1 MQYITNDRNQLS
13 ALGVSATNI
22 VPSRDTTR
30 TDTVAKAGGG
40 VVGLSGSYTGASDIT
55 LDVEI
60 LDDGGSTR
68 RISAPSFSG
77 VGNGSMSDLSASS
90 SVDAQTFVV
99 TLEDLGTETRRARLP
114 FQSATL
120 VAVTAGDAGNDISL
134 SVDSTGLANTLTD
147 YATQVAAT
155 AGSND
160 FVGDEWNFG
169 AVTLNPDGT
178 VPSDAPRISFGMDPQ
193 VYRPYRQWRAGAW
206 HYGFSPALVRDV
218 ASGTP
223 VYTVKGTHT
232 ISITNGTTTD
242 TLTGITTLYE
252 ALSAI
257 RDNATLVTVEG
268 AIVNDLRPGGQGITE
283 LSLQTRPYVA
293 SQKAEGTDYIKEAV
307 VDVSVSTSAPTELL
321 TIKCT
326 SAAENGAESWTVRGQ
341 VSGLLGTATTAEAF
355 NGGAY
360 GFTIPTVPAPPMP
373 PSSSISTNFVSTRTD
388 PATRPTLCVEDLLAG
403 ALAKAK
409 TYRFIYRTRPADC
422 DCADAEIEGGPN
434 SDYLGVSPEEVD
446 AMSEASRIIRVQR
459 LTTFVR
465 EFVRSNTGLP
475 WQINEAL
482 YDADLQFTG
491 YRNSGYG
498 YARRDIDLANRA
510 AQLYVKALADIAG
523 GDLSWPAW
531 AASTAISED
540 VVREPTVDNGYRYAY
555 SGGTTGSTEPTWPT
569 TVGGTVS
576 DGTGTWTNIGAK
588 PYAMWD
594 AAFVELQNDLF
605 VLRGRSYMDYAS
617 APKWIAATVYALR
630 YAFVVPVSRNGHR
643 YAVEFGGTS
652 GGTEPTWPTT
662 GGTVVDGSVT
672 WRDLGAYWS
681 ATTAIALGGVMT
693 PHNGRVYICT
703 TAGTTGS
710 TEPTWNVRQDATITD
725 GSVVWTPIN
734 GAVGADI
741 PTSANDAAT
750 VDEVYLNRYT
760 SALNDVRAAA
770 GISPDFDSAGLDG
783 NNIWRDHGLT
793 AWFES
798 EDGLLPIQ
806 PGYYYH
812 SARLLP
818 DEFGRLVP
826 VSTQEFGL
834 GIDAPCQA
842 FADGDMLEIIIDLA
856 GVPRATYQ
864 QGDIITVQINRAT
877 PIVASGGQTG
887 DDTITWTVIG
897 DADGR
902 LADYA
907 IDLTAP
913 AAYNDNG
920 VGFSITPGSVPFVLG
935 DAYTFRVEGARAQW
949 RVDGGSWTGPVDVD
963 GTVSLTSGL
972 SAVFTSGAAPSWVAG
987 DRWTFAVRATNGAVR
1002 AITPTDGRL
1011 EWTGST
1017 VIGMTPDDPVE
1028 VLGILIADHD
1038 IPADANITLTGSDDA
1053 FATTPLSQSV
1063 TWAAGHI
1070 WVPIDT
1076 PRDAYSLSVDTAG
1089 SIAWL
1094 FAGSPLS
1101 LSLPNGNAEPGT
1113 LTRRYRL
1120 PGIGRRAGSG
1130 VSVQHQG
1137 CTKSS
1142 VDALIE
1148 SLGHACTQD
1157 RRTLAVLIGNG
1168 TPEPALVRVTPES
1181 IDVPDVF
1188 GHQPSAAARLLSLTM
1203 ELEAAP

>member
-1 MQYITNDRNQLS
+1 VRYITNDRNQLS
-13 ALGVSATNI
+13 ALGISATNT
-22 VPSRDTTR
+22 VASRDYVR
-30 TDTVAKAGGG
+30 TDTTAKAGGG
-40 VVGLSGSYTGASDIT
+40 VVSLSGDYTGTADIV

-60 LDDGGSTR
+60 FDDGGTTR
-68 RISAPSFSG
+68 RVSAPEFAG
-77 VGNGSMSDLSASS
+77 VGNGVMSDLSAAGT
-90 SVDAQTFVV
+90 VDAQTFVV
-99 TLEDLGTETRRARLP
+99 TLEDLGTETRFARLP

-155 AGSND
+155 AGAND

-178 VPSDAPRISFGMDPQ
+178 VPSDAPSIRFGMDPQ

-223 VYTVKGTHT
+223 VYTVAGTHT

-252 ALSAI
+252 ALSAV

-283 LSLQTRPYVA
+283 LSVQTRPYVA

-409 TYRFIYRTRPADC
+409 TYRFIYRTRPAEC

-434 SDYLGVSPEEVD
+434 SEYLGVAPEEVD
-446 AMSEASRIIRVQR
+446 SMSEASRIIRVQR
-459 LTTFVR
+459 LTSFIR
-465 EFVRSNTGLP
+465 SFVRSNTGLP
-475 WQINEAL
+475 WQIND
-482 YDADLQFTG
+482 YVDG
-491 YRNSGYG
+491 YLIPSGPAF
-498 YARRDIDLANRA
+498 ARQDIELANRA
-510 AQLYVKALADIAG
+510 AQLYAKALEDIAG

-531 AASTAISED
+531 AAATAIAED

-555 SGGTTGSTEPTWPT
+555 SGGTTGASEPTWPPT
-569 TVGGTVS
+569 LGGTVS

-594 AAFVELQNDLF
+594 AAFSELQQDLF
-605 VLRGRSYMDYAS
+605 VLRGRAYVDAPAAPSWMAS
-617 APKWIAATVYALR
+617 TAYVAAAIA
-630 YAFVVPVSRNGHR
+630 VPTSRNGHR
-643 YAVEFGGTS
+643 YAVETAGTS
-652 GGTEPTWPTT
+652 SGSQPTWPTT
-662 GGTVVDGSVT
+662 GGTVTDGSVV

-681 ATTAIALGGVMT
+681 ASTAIARGDVMT
-693 PHNGRVYICT
+693 PHNGRVYVAT
-703 TAGTTGS
+703 TAGTTAAS
-710 TEPTWNVRQDATITD
+710 EPTWTVRQDAAITD

-734 GAVGADI
+734 SPIGVDI
-741 PTSANDAAT
+741 HAPTEVASALSDS
-750 VDEVYLNRYT
+750 YINRYT

-834 GIDAPCQA
+834 GVDAPCQP
-842 FADGDMLEIIIDLA
+842 FVDGDALEIIIDLA

-864 QGDIITVQINRAT
+864 QGDVITVQINRAT

-913 AAYNDNG
+913 AAYSDNG

-949 RVDGGSWTGPVDVD
+949 RIDGGSWTGPVDVD
-963 GTVSLTSGL
+963 GSVSLSSGL
-972 SAVFTSGAAPSWVAG
+972 SAVFTSGAAPSWVTG
-987 DRWTFAVRATNGAVR
+987 DRWTFAVRAANGAVR
-1002 AITPTDGRL
+1002 SITPTGGRL

-1017 VIGMTPDDPVE
+1017 VIALTPDDPADVD
-1028 VLGILIADHD
+1028 GILFADHD
-1038 IPADANITLTGSDDA
+1038 IPADAVITLTGSDDG
-1053 FATTPLSQSV
+1053 FATTPLSQAI
-1063 TWAAGHI
+1063 TWSAGHL
-1070 WVPIDT
+1070 WMPIAT
-1076 PRDAYSLSVDTAG
+1076 PRDAYRISVDTSG
-1089 SIAWL
+1089 SVAWV
-1094 FAGSPLS
+1094 FAGTPFEAQLT
-1101 LSLPNGNAEPGT
+1101 NGNAELGR

-1120 PGIGRRAGSG
+1120 PGLGRRAGNG
-1130 VSVQHQG
+1130 VSVEHAALA
-1137 CTKSS
+1137 KAS
-1142 VDALIE
+1142 VDELLQ
-1148 SLGHACTQD
+1148 SLGHACSED
-1157 RRTLAVLIGNG
+1157 RRTLAVLIGAG
-1168 TPEPALVRVTPES
+1168 TPEPALVRVTPDS
-1181 IDVPDVF
+1181 IDVADTF
-1188 GHQPSAAARLLSLTM
+1188 GHQPQASARLLSLSM

>member
-1 MQYITNDRNQLS
+1 MHYITNDRNQLS
-13 ALGVSATNI
+13 AMGVSATNI

-40 VVGLSGSYTGASDIT
+40 VVGLSGSYTGATDIT

-68 RISAPSFSG
+68 RISAPSFAG
-77 VGNGSMSDLSASS
+77 VGNGSMTDLSASS

-120 VAVTAGDAGNDISL
+120 VAVVSGDAGNDISL

-155 AGSND
+155 AGAND
-160 FVGDEWNFG
+160 LVGDEWNFG

-178 VPSDAPRISFGMDPQ
+178 VPSDAPRIRFGMDPQ

-223 VYTVKGTHT
+223 VYTVSGTHT

-242 TLTGITTLYE
+242 TLTGIVTLYG

-293 SQKAEGTDYIKEAV
+293 SQKADGTDYIKEAV
-307 VDVSVSTSAPTELL
+307 VDVSVSTLAPTELL

-341 VSGLLGTATTAEAF
+341 VSGLLGTATTAAAF

-373 PSSSISTNFVSTRTD
+373 PSSTISTNLITTRND
-388 PATRPTLCVEDLLAG
+388 PATRPTLCVEDLIAG

-409 TYRFIYRTRPADC
+409 TYRFTYRTRPAEC
-422 DCADAEIEGGPN
+422 DCAEADIEGGPN
-434 SDYLGVSPEEVD
+434 SDYLGVAQEEVD
-446 AMSEASRIIRVQR
+446 SMSEASRIIRVQR
-459 LTTFVR
+459 LTSFIR
-465 EFVRSNTGLP
+465 SFVRSNTGLP
-475 WQINEAL
+475 WSYNDAPEGTTLPNGPGFAR
-482 YDADLQFTG
+482 YD
-491 YRNSGYG
+491 
-498 YARRDIDLANRA
+498 IELANKA
-510 AQLYVKALADIAG
+510 AQLFAKGLEDIAG

-531 AASTAISED
+531 SASAAIAVD
-540 VVREPTVDNGYRYAY
+540 VVREPTVSNGYRYAY
-555 SGGTTGSTEPTWPT
+555 SGGTTDSTEPTWPT
-569 TVGGTVS
+569 TVGATVV
-576 DGTGTWTNIGAK
+576 DGTGTWTNLGEK
-588 PYAMWD
+588 PYALWD
-594 AAFVELQNDLF
+594 AAFDELQTDLYG
-605 VLRGRSYMDYAS
+605 LRGRSYADRIGNMAGMYTW
-617 APKWIAATVYALR
+617 KATTAYDAGI
-630 YAFVVPVSRNGHR
+630 VVPTTRNGHA
-643 YAVEFGGTS
+643 YTAETAGTS
-652 GGTEPTWPTT
+652 GASQPTWPTT
-662 GGTVVDGSVT
+662 GGTVTDGSVV
-672 WRDLGAYWS
+672 WRDLGAYWT
-681 ATTAIALGGVMT
+681 ATTAKALGDLIHPYT
-693 PHNGRVYICT
+693 GRVYVCT
-703 TAGTTGS
+703 TAGTTGAS
-710 TEPTWNVRQDATITD
+710 EPSWSVGQTATITD
-725 GSVVWTPIN
+725 GSVVWTPVN
-734 GAVGADI
+734 QPVG
-741 PTSANDAAT
+741 NDVT
-750 VDEVYLNRYT
+750 VEVTDTYLNRYT
-760 SALNDVRAAA
+760 SALNDVRSAA

-913 AAYNDNG
+913 AAYSDNG

-963 GTVSLTSGL
+963 GTVALTSGL

-1017 VIGMTPDDPVE
+1017 VIGMTPDDPDE

-1038 IPADANITLTGSDDA
+1038 IPADATIVLTGSDDA
-1053 FATTPLSQSV
+1053 FATTPLSQVV

-1076 PRDAYSLSVDTAG
+1076 PRDAYRLSVDTAG

-1137 CTKSS
+1137 CTKAS
-1142 VDALIE
+1142 VDALLE

-1168 TPEPALVRVTPES
+1168 TPEPTLVRVTPES

-1188 GHQPSAAARLLSLTM
+1188 GHQPAASARLLSLSM